1 MSITR
6 ELTSLSALNGMGLQT
21 SFSLKGK
28 KKGGGGGGGFFLGMK
43 RYKHKT
49 R

>member
-21 SFSLKGK
+21 SFSLKGE
-28 KKGGGGGGGFFLGMK
+28 KKGGGGGVDCGLLRVK
-43 RYKHKT
+43 A
-49 R
+49 